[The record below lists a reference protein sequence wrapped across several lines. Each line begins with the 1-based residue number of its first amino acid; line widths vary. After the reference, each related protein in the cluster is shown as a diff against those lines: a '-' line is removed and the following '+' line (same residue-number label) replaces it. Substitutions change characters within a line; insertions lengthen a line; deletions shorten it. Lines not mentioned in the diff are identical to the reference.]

1 MTAVGIKPLLIAVIL
16 LIDFVV
22 TIVVAAIA
30 IFATAICFLTRA
42 TSLTNCMVA
51 GAAVLV
57 GAASCCRC

>member
-1 MTAVGIKPLLIAVIL
+1 M
-16 LIDFVV
+16 

-51 GAAVLV
+51 GVAAVLV